1 MTPRAPASIKRT
13 ARLAGALYLAIVPFS
28 AFGILYVP
36 SVLVVRGD
44 PAATARNIMAS
55 EWLLRSAVVGHLVAE
70 TILVCVAL
78 TLYQLLK
85 PVSASYARLMIA
97 LALLSV
103 PIAFV
108 NEVNHL
114 AALRLLSGT
123 EYLASFTPAQVQAQV
138 MLFLDSWESG
148 ILIAQVYWG
157 LWLLPLGFLVFKAG
171 FLPGLLGILVIVGG
185 VGYVVDAVS
194 AILSPNMGLTISQFT
209 FVGEL
214 SLPLWLVF
222 KGVKV
227 DEWQRVA
234 LAGSADRADG
244 F

>member
-1 MTPRAPASIKRT
+1 
-13 ARLAGALYLAIVPFS
+13 
-28 AFGILYVP
+28 
-36 SVLVVRGD
+36 VRGN
-44 PAATARNIMAS
+44 PAATTQNIMAS

-78 TLYQLLK
+78 TLYKLLK
-85 PVSASYARLMIA
+85 PVNASHARLMVA

-108 NEVNHL
+108 NELNRL
-114 AALRLLSGT
+114 AALRLLSGAG
-123 EYLASFTPAQVQAQV
+123 YLASFTLPQVQAQV
-138 MLFLDSWESG
+138 MLFLDLWESG

-157 LWLLPLGFLVFKAG
+157 LWLLPLGYLVFKSG

-185 VGYVVDAVS
+185 VGYVVDAVT
-194 AILSPNMGLTISQFT
+194 AILSPNIGLTISHFT

-222 KGVKV
+222 KGLSV
-227 DEWQRVA
+227 EQWRRVA
-234 LAGSADRADG
+234 QAEGVAEPEGDV
-244 F
+244 